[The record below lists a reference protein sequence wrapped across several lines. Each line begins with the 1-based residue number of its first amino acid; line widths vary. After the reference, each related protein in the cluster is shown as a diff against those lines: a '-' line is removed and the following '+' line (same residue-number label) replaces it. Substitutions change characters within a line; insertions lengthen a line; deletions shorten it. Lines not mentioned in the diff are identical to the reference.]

1 MNILSFYPASA
12 AHDWIERARTADIV
26 EIARKLQP
34 HLRRAGAEWVGPCPR
49 GCAREDGFAVSARKG
64 VFICRPSG
72 VGGDVITMVMHAR
85 GCDFNGACAYVVGQ
99 ERPTLEVR
107 SFDETLR
114 RQKILA
120 KNAAEAERRRAEV
133 DAAEEVERS
142 FKRKIA
148 AGDLGELRPSQL
160 GRSARATLA
169 RRGIG
174 PVTFTELRF
183 HPRLN
188 IGLGGGVMPA
198 LVARVTCNDGDFL
211 GVHATFL
218 MGDGRASEA
227 LESRRKLML
236 GCVGGGGVRFGS
248 PSRQEAYVV
257 GEGIESTLSAMRLW
271 GLSLRVRSG
280 SLVGAGL
287 ENLLLPADVNHVV
300 IAADNDVN
308 LRGQRAACRARSRW
322 EAEGRQVRV
331 RLPSAKGHDYN
342 DLLLEKIGRGTRL

>member
-1 MNILSFYPASA
+1 MNIVSFYPTSA
-12 AHDWIERARTADIV
+12 AHDWIERARASEIV
-26 EIARKLQP
+26 EVARKLQP

-72 VGGDVITMVMHAR
+72 IGGDVITMVMHAR

-99 ERPTLEVR
+99 ERPSLEVL

-114 RQKILA
+114 RQKLLA
-120 KNAAEAERRRAEV
+120 EKAAEAERRRSEF
-133 DAAEEVERS
+133 DAAEEAERS
-142 FKRKIA
+142 LKRKIA
-148 AGDLGELRPSQL
+148 SEIWENSGPLNGSIGE
-160 GRSARATLA
+160 GYFA

-174 PVTFTELRF
+174 PIAFTELRF
-183 HPRLN
+183 HPRLEHW
-188 IGLGGGVMPA
+188 LGGGVMPA
-198 LVARVTCNDGDFL
+198 LVARVTCNDGNFL

-218 MGDGRASEA
+218 MEDGRASEA
-227 LESRRKLML
+227 LQSRRKLML

-248 PSRQEAYVV
+248 PSREEAYVV

-271 GLSLRVRSG
+271 GLSRGCAALS
-280 SLVGAGL
+280 APGL
-287 ENLLLPADVNHVV
+287 ENLLLPADVNPVV

-342 DLLLEKIGRGTRL
+342 DLLLEKIGRGTRS

>member
-1 MNILSFYPASA
+1 MNIVSFYPASA
-12 AHDWIERARTADIV
+12 AHDWIERARASEIV
-26 EIARKLQP
+26 EVARKLQP

-85 GCDFNGACAYVVGQ
+85 GCDFNGACAYVVGE
-99 ERPTLEVR
+99 ERPSSEVR

-114 RQKILA
+114 RQKVLA
-120 KNAAEAERRRAEV
+120 EKASKAERRRAEV
-133 DAAEEVERS
+133 DAAEEAERS
-142 FKRKIA
+142 LKRKIA
-148 AGDLGELRPSQL
+148 SEIWENSGPLNGSIGE
-160 GRSARATLA
+160 GYFA

-174 PVTFTELRF
+174 PIAFTELRF
-183 HPRLN
+183 HPRLEHW
-188 IGLGGGVMPA
+188 LGGGVMPA
-198 LVARVTCNDGDFL
+198 LVARVTCNDGNFL

-218 MGDGRASEA
+218 MEDGRASEA
-227 LESRRKLML
+227 LQSRRKLML
-236 GCVGGGGVRFGS
+236 GCVGGGGVRVGS
-248 PSRQEAYVV
+248 PSREEAYVV

-271 GLSLRVRSG
+271 GLSRGCAALS
-280 SLVGAGL
+280 APGL
-287 ENLLLPADVNHVV
+287 ENLLLPADVSPVV

-342 DLLLEKIGRGTRL
+342 DLLLEKIGRGTRS